1 MKKPKGF
8 WLLTAGLFGAFFIFG
23 LVINLWPTDKKD
35 VEKEEYVLFST
46 TVVSSETEYKES
58 PSTMSSTTK
67 NSDNKEQPQPS
78 RNSIDKA
85 TWNEANLDSITKLEA
100 IGTQFIVS
108 LMDPDVKKDSSIKA
122 IVNDSVHEKLVD
134 GKYPLFQLIQNLEKE
149 EVIHYG
155 SKEQLIY
162 SFMGVDKHNRGLS
175 MICKILLGQTENE
188 WKIEEVSFQEKE

>member
-23 LVINLWPTDKKD
+23 LAINLWPTDKKD
-35 VEKEEYVLFST
+35 VEKEEYILSST
-46 TVVSSETEYKES
+46 TDVSSESEETTS
-58 PSTMSSTTK
+58 SSTVMSKTK
-67 NSDNKEQPQPS
+67 NSVNKEQPS

-85 TWNEANLDSITKLEA
+85 NWNEANLDSITKLEA

-108 LMDPDVKKDSSIKA
+108 LMDPDVKKDSSIKT
-122 IVNDSVHEKLVD
+122 IVNDSVYKKLV
-134 GKYPLFQLIQNLEKE
+134 GGQYPSFQLVQNIEKE

-162 SFMGVDKHNRGLS
+162 SFMGVDKHNRGLP

>member
-8 WLLTAGLFGAFFIFG
+8 WLLTACLFVAFFIFG

-35 VEKEEYVLFST
+35 IEKEEYILFST
-46 TVVSSETEYKES
+46 TVVSSETEDTKS

-67 NSDNKEQPQPS
+67 NSDNKEQPS

-122 IVNDSVHEKLVD
+122 IVNESVHKKLVE
-134 GKYPLFQLIQNLEKE
+134 GKYPSFQLIQNIEKE

>member
-23 LVINLWPTDKKD
+23 LAINLWPTDKKD
-35 VEKEEYVLFST
+35 VEKEEYILSST
-46 TVVSSETEYKES
+46 TDVSSESEETTS
-58 PSTMSSTTK
+58 FSTVMSKAK
-67 NSDNKEQPQPS
+67 NSVNKEQPS

-85 TWNEANLDSITKLEA
+85 NWNEANLDSITKLEA

-108 LMDPDVKKDSSIKA
+108 LMDPDVKKDSSIKT
-122 IVNDSVHEKLVD
+122 IVNDSVYKKLV
-134 GKYPLFQLIQNLEKE
+134 GGQYPSFQLVQNIEKE

-175 MICKILLGQTENE
+175 MTCKILFEQTEKE

>member
-8 WLLTAGLFGAFFIFG
+8 WLLTAGLFGAFIIFG
-23 LVINLWPTDKKD
+23 LAINLWPTDKKD
-35 VEKEEYVLFST
+35 VEKEEYILSST
-46 TVVSSETEYKES
+46 TDVSSESEETTS
-58 PSTMSSTTK
+58 SSTVMSKTK
-67 NSDNKEQPQPS
+67 NSVNKEQPS

-85 TWNEANLDSITKLEA
+85 NWNEANLDSITKLEA

-122 IVNDSVHEKLVD
+122 IVNDSVYKKLV
-134 GKYPLFQLIQNLEKE
+134 GGQYPSFQLVQNIEKE

-155 SKEQLIY
+155 YKEQLIY

-175 MICKILLGQTENE
+175 MTCKILFGQTEKE

>member
-35 VEKEEYVLFST
+35 VEKEEYILSST
-46 TVVSSETEYKES
+46 TDVSSESEETTS
-58 PSTMSSTTK
+58 SSTVMSKTK
-67 NSDNKEQPQPS
+67 NSVNKEQPS
-78 RNSIDKA
+78 RNSMDKA
-85 TWNEANLDSITKLEA
+85 NWNEASLDSITKLEA

-108 LMDPDVKKDSSIKA
+108 LMDPDVKKDSSIKT
-122 IVNDSVHEKLVD
+122 IVNDSVYKKLV
-134 GKYPLFQLIQNLEKE
+134 GGQYPSFQLVQNIEKE

-175 MICKILLGQTENE
+175 MTCKILFGQTEKE
-188 WKIEEVSFQEKE
+188 WKIEEGSFQEKE

>member
-23 LVINLWPTDKKD
+23 LAINLWPTDKKD
-35 VEKEEYVLFST
+35 VEKEEYILSST
-46 TVVSSETEYKES
+46 TDVSSESEETAS
-58 PSTMSSTTK
+58 SSTVMSKTK
-67 NSDNKEQPQPS
+67 NSVNKEQPS

-85 TWNEANLDSITKLEA
+85 NWNEANLDSITKLEA

-108 LMDPDVKKDSSIKA
+108 LMDPDVKKDSSIKT
-122 IVNDSVHEKLVD
+122 IVNDSVYKKLV
-134 GKYPLFQLIQNLEKE
+134 GGQYPSFQLVQNIEKE

-175 MICKILLGQTENE
+175 MTCKILFGQTEKE

>member
-23 LVINLWPTDKKD
+23 LAINLWPTDKKD
-35 VEKEEYVLFST
+35 VEKEEYILSST
-46 TVVSSETEYKES
+46 TDVSSESEETTS
-58 PSTMSSTTK
+58 FSTVMSKTK
-67 NSDNKEQPQPS
+67 NSVNKEQPS

-85 TWNEANLDSITKLEA
+85 NWNEANLDSITKLEA

-108 LMDPDVKKDSSIKA
+108 LMDPDVKKDSSIKT
-122 IVNDSVHEKLVD
+122 IVNDSVYKKLV
-134 GKYPLFQLIQNLEKE
+134 GGQYPSFQLVQNIEKE

-175 MICKILLGQTENE
+175 MTCKILFEQTEKE

>member
-23 LVINLWPTDKKD
+23 LAINLWPTDKKD
-35 VEKEEYVLFST
+35 VEKEEYILSST
-46 TVVSSETEYKES
+46 TDVSSESEETAA
-58 PSTMSSTTK
+58 SSTVTSKTK
-67 NSDNKEQPQPS
+67 NSVNKEQPS

-85 TWNEANLDSITKLEA
+85 NWNEANLDSITKLEA

-108 LMDPDVKKDSSIKA
+108 LMDPDVKKDSSFKT
-122 IVNDSVHEKLVD
+122 IVNDSVYKKLV
-134 GKYPLFQLIQNLEKE
+134 GGQYPSFQLVQNIEKE

-175 MICKILLGQTENE
+175 MTCKILFGQTEKE

>member
-23 LVINLWPTDKKD
+23 LAINLWPTDKKD
-35 VEKEEYVLFST
+35 VEKEEYILSST
-46 TVVSSETEYKES
+46 TDVSSESEETTS
-58 PSTMSSTTK
+58 SSTVMSKTK
-67 NSDNKEQPQPS
+67 NSVNKEQPS

-85 TWNEANLDSITKLEA
+85 NWNEANLDSITKLEA

-108 LMDPDVKKDSSIKA
+108 LMDPDVKKDSSIKT
-122 IVNDSVHEKLVD
+122 IVNDSVYKKLV
-134 GKYPLFQLIQNLEKE
+134 GGQYPSFQLVQNIEKE

-175 MICKILLGQTENE
+175 MTCKILFEQTEKE

>member
-8 WLLTAGLFGAFFIFG
+8 WLLTAGLFGAFFIFW
-23 LVINLWPTDKKD
+23 LAINLWPTDKKD
-35 VEKEEYVLFST
+35 VEKEEYILSST
-46 TVVSSETEYKES
+46 TDVSSESEETAS
-58 PSTMSSTTK
+58 SSTVMSKTK
-67 NSDNKEQPQPS
+67 NSVNKEQPS

-85 TWNEANLDSITKLEA
+85 NWNEANLDSITKLEA

-108 LMDPDVKKDSSIKA
+108 LMDPDVKKDSSIKT
-122 IVNDSVHEKLVD
+122 IVNDSVYKKLV
-134 GKYPLFQLIQNLEKE
+134 GGQYPSFQLVQNIEKE

-175 MICKILLGQTENE
+175 MTCKILFGQTEKE

>member
-23 LVINLWPTDKKD
+23 LAINLWPTDKKD
-35 VEKEEYVLFST
+35 VEKEEYILSST
-46 TVVSSETEYKES
+46 TDVSSESEETAS
-58 PSTMSSTTK
+58 SSTVMSKTK
-67 NSDNKEQPQPS
+67 NSVNKEQPS

-85 TWNEANLDSITKLEA
+85 NWNEANLDSITKLEA

-108 LMDPDVKKDSSIKA
+108 LMDPDVKKDSSIKT
-122 IVNDSVHEKLVD
+122 IVNDSVYKKLV
-134 GKYPLFQLIQNLEKE
+134 GGQYPSFQLVQNIEKE

-175 MICKILLGQTENE
+175 MTCKILFEQTEKE

>member
-8 WLLTAGLFGAFFIFG
+8 WLLTAGLFGSFFIFG
-23 LVINLWPTDKKD
+23 LAINLWPTDKKD
-35 VEKEEYVLFST
+35 VEKEEYILSST
-46 TVVSSETEYKES
+46 TDVSSESEETAS
-58 PSTMSSTTK
+58 SSTVMSKTK
-67 NSDNKEQPQPS
+67 NSVNKEQPS

-85 TWNEANLDSITKLEA
+85 NWNEANLDSITKLEA

-108 LMDPDVKKDSSIKA
+108 LMDPDVKKDSSIKT
-122 IVNDSVHEKLVD
+122 IVNDSVYKKLV
-134 GKYPLFQLIQNLEKE
+134 GGQYPSFQLVQNIEKE

-175 MICKILLGQTENE
+175 MTCKILFGQTEKE

>member
-8 WLLTAGLFGAFFIFG
+8 WLLTACLFGAFFIFG

-35 VEKEEYVLFST
+35 IEKEEYILFST
-46 TVVSSETEYKES
+46 TVVSSETEDTKS

-67 NSDNKEQPQPS
+67 NSDNKEQPS

-122 IVNDSVHEKLVD
+122 IVNESVYKKLVE
-134 GKYPLFQLIQNLEKE
+134 GKYPSFQLIQNIEKE

-188 WKIEEVSFQEKE
+188 WKIEEVSFQEKK